1 MSTRRKIPIEAPAK
15 LPENAMET
23 TETERAGLEPTA
35 AAYPYAQLRALRGK
49 VQFWRTS
56 EELKLD
62 RELPAETD

>member
-1 MSTRRKIPIEAPAK
+1 
-15 LPENAMET
+15 MET

-49 VQFWRTS
+49 VQFWRTA